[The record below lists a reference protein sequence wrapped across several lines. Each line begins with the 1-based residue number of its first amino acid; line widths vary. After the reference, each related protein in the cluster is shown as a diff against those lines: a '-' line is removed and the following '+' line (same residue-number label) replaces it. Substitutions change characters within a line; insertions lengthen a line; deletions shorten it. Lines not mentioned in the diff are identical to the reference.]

1 MLQGDLTKT
10 IYPEEGMSGIA
21 RLSEAVNMLIMIMI
35 SDESVDADTP
45 AKELLEVLRQ
55 LDSEPVDG
63 HDQAAAVDAVS
74 AWAVI

>member
-10 IYPEEGMSGIA
+10 ICPEEGIPGVA
-21 RLSEAVNMLIMIMI
+21 RLSEAVYMLSMMLI

-55 LDSEPVDG
+55 LDPEPGDG
-63 HDQAAAVDAVS
+63 PDQAAL
-74 AWAVI
+74 